1 MGKQFYK
8 ERKFRS
14 GWGEFL
20 FCGGLLL
27 YPYCILEDSGW
38 TCNSVKHFRDI
49 CDLMV
54 SVWWRLNHPLNYPGY
69 CPVSSHF
76 WQDQIILIFL
86 GNFQD
91 HQCWWMSKV
100 AGEQKRCEKCD
111 CSDLHH
117 AAGSSCDQGLPGLSN
132 NKMVTSSP
140 RLSSHHIGQK
150 QNTSKW
156 SENSPLL
163 ANIQHQVSPNKLDG
177 DNDVK

>member
-27 YPYCILEDSGW
+27 YPYCILEDSGR

-100 AGEQKRCEKCD
+100 AGEQKRCEECD

-140 RLSSHHIGQK
+140 LLTSYRTETKHEQMVRKLSTFSK
-150 QNTSKW
+150 YPTSSVAK
-156 SENSPLL
+156 
-163 ANIQHQVSPNKLDG
+163 
-177 DNDVK
+177 